1 MPIARNRITAIIQR
15 LRDLE
20 DWHEVEVGKTQLLQ
34 VGYLGLDASQIGG
47 IQIDLWFESLTV
59 KSGNATTYV
68 EHSP

>member
-20 DWHEVEVGKTQLLQ
+20 DWHEVEVGETQLLQ

-47 IQIDLWFESLTV
+47 IQIDLWFEYLTV
-59 KSGNATTYV
+59 KSENSTTYV